1 MFWLLFLSTYIPAT
15 GSKREETQWDDFMT
29 VKSNDYNIVTVWLV
43 KLTLPP
49 EMSKNK
55 TLKAGN

>member
-29 VKSNDYNIVTVWLV
+29 VKSNDL
-43 KLTLPP
+43 
-49 EMSKNK
+49 
-55 TLKAGN
+55 